1 VSTDNHPLDWAV
13 ASFAEAMAQ
22 KPVEVTFERWKN
34 PATGAPFVFHVYPV
48 SVEEQEAI
56 TKAYG
61 AGAIAG
67 AIEVLIQRAKNAAGV
82 KIFQGGHRAR
92 LRKET
97 SGDDLLDLVTL
108 ISRALP
114 PPALDIDAALKH

>member
-1 VSTDNHPLDWAV
+1 VSSDNHLLDSAV

-22 KPVEVTFERWKN
+22 TPVDVTFDRWKN
-34 PATGAPFVFHVYPV
+34 PANGDPFVFYVYPV

-56 TKAYG
+56 TKAYQ

-67 AIEVLIQRAKNAAGV
+67 AIEVLIQRAKNSAGV
-82 KIFQGGHRAR
+82 KIFQAGHKAR
-92 LRKET
+92 MRKET

-114 PPALDIDAALKH
+114 PPKLDIDAALKH